1 MMESFF
7 QSLEA
12 QEKQGLP
19 FAVYRKPHER
29 SLHAFLQEDDKTYIF
44 SGDSQSGFVFAP
56 FHSRQPALLLPASCS
71 KQLIW
76 NEYEP
81 EALFSEPLARF
92 EMVHRPGEREK
103 HLHLIEKGI
112 QAIQEG
118 RFQKVVLSRQQTIR
132 CEGISAVS
140 IFKKL
145 ARRYPSAFCYA
156 WFHPETGCW
165 AGASP
170 ELLLSLEDNRLQTMA
185 LAGTQVF
192 QDGAEVV
199 WGEKERAEQQW
210 VTDFIIS
217 CLERTAKEVKHS
229 AAQTVRA
236 GNLLHLQTALTAF
249 VNPQT
254 FRLNQFLSELHPTP
268 AVCGFPKEQ
277 ALQFILENEG
287 YSRDFYTGFLGE
299 FALETDVSPFPQ
311 TQLYVNLRCMRLEA
325 QDARAYAGG
334 GITKDSEPV
343 AEWVETERKL
353 ETVLEIFRE

>member
-1 MMESFF
+1 MKSFF
-7 QSLEA
+7 QPLESH
-12 QEKQGLP
+12 EKQGIP
-19 FAVYRKPHER
+19 FVVYRKPHER
-29 SLHAFLQEDDKTYIF
+29 SLHAFLQEDDKTHVF
-44 SGDSQSGFVFAP
+44 SGVSQSGFVFAP
-56 FHSRQPALLLPASCS
+56 FHNSQPALMLPASCS

-81 EALFSEPLARF
+81 EALFSEPLACF
-92 EMVHRPGEREK
+92 ETVHRPDEREK
-103 HLHLIEKGI
+103 HLRLVEKGI
-112 QAIQEG
+112 QAIREG
-118 RFQKVVLSRQQTIR
+118 QFQKVVLSRPQAIR

-145 ARRYPSAFCYA
+145 ACRYPAAFCYA
-156 WFHPETGCW
+156 WFHPKTGCW

-170 ELLLSLEDNRLQTMA
+170 ELLLSLEENRLQTMA

-192 QDGAEVV
+192 QDGVEVV

-229 AAQTVRA
+229 AAHTVQA
-236 GNLLHLQTALTAF
+236 GNLLHLQTDITAS

-254 FRLNQFLSELHPTP
+254 FRLSQLLAELHPTP
-268 AVCGFPKEQ
+268 AVCGFPKEE

-287 YSRDFYTGFLGE
+287 YSRDFYSGFLGE
-299 FALETDVSPFPQ
+299 FALETDSSRFPQ
-311 TQLYVNLRCMRLEA
+311 TRLYVNLRCMRLEA
-325 QDARAYAGG
+325 QGACAYAGG
-334 GITKDSEPV
+334 GITEDSEPV

-353 ETVLEIFRE
+353 DTLLQVLR